1 MHLELGVALVL
12 TMAEEAIL
20 IASIG
25 EEIILLVIIIIR
37 IHLFDQILLVCPR
50 YHIPT
55 FKQATLSFRLVRST
69 HRAVSKFTRC
79 ALVGA
84 LDLLMIAAF
93 LLDGNYLG
101 DLRLRSWYNHLL
113 F

>member
-12 TMAEEAIL
+12 TMAEEAIF

-25 EEIILLVIIIIR
+25 EEIIFLVIIIIR

-55 FKQATLSFRLVRST
+55 LKQATLSFRLVRST
-69 HRAVSKFTRC
+69 HRAIPKLACR
-79 ALVGA
+79 ALVRV

-93 LLDGNYLG
+93 LLDGDYLG
-101 DLRLRSWYNHLL
+101 DLRLRSRYNHLL